1 MKVNNNRELNMV
13 KGHQS
18 KGWVSRTSLRFLKK
32 KAHKEDRANAKL
44 ELAMEIAA

>member
-1 MKVNNNRELNMV
+1 MKVNNNRELNMA

-18 KGWVSRTSLRFLKK
+18 KGYVARVSLRFLKK

-44 ELAMEIAA
+44 ELALEVAA

>member
-18 KGWVSRTSLRFLKK
+18 KGWVARTSLRFLKK
-32 KAHKEDRANAKL
+32 KAHKESRANAKVAL
-44 ELAMEIAA
+44 AEELAA